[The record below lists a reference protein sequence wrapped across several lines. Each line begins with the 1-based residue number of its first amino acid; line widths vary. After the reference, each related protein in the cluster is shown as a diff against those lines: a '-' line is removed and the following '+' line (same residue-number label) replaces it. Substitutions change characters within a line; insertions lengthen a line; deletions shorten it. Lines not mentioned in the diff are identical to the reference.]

1 MTIST
6 LFRNSIEDRD
16 TPKVLAHYE
25 LLFLTFVYD
34 STYFGSDFRSG
45 FMYKFILEPFFINLG
60 AATTFYDSKLQ
71 DNSNLLGVG
80 FTLHISN
87 MLPQESQVSFGP
99 DMSLI
104 LNSIK

>member
-1 MTIST
+1 
-6 LFRNSIEDRD
+6 
-16 TPKVLAHYE
+16 
-25 LLFLTFVYD
+25 
-34 STYFGSDFRSG
+34 
-45 FMYKFILEPFFINLG
+45 MYKFILEPFFINLG

-99 DMSLI
+99 DSTYYVYDFMSYFMSKYI
-104 LNSIK
+104 LEPTVHHSWCCYNLFWFKVLRQFRFAWR